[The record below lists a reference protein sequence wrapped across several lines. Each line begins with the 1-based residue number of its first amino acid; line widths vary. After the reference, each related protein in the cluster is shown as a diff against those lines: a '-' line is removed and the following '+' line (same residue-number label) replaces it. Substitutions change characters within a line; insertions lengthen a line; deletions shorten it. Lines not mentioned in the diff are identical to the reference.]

1 VVRGNK
7 RVNCMVVMMIAATNG
22 IFPATNQTDHL
33 VLFLDVI
40 EWLLEEENRVLSTSH
55 NPELDIP

>member
-1 VVRGNK
+1 
-7 RVNCMVVMMIAATNG
+7 MVVMMIAATNG